1 MIRVLPGQVRTVL
14 GQICIALIAWYAAIA
29 SADSIQIHNA
39 GLEATDTRYVLYADC
54 RLELSPPLL
63 EALNNGMALS
73 FLVEFEL
80 TRPRWYWFDE
90 KTAAETLELRLAY
103 LPLAQ
108 QYRLSSGTMH
118 QNFTSIS
125 EALAALGTVYGWPV
139 LDRERLDN
147 GRKYVASVRIRLDTA
162 RLPTPFRVSAVTNRE
177 WTLASDWKRFPFTPL
192 APVQEAR

>member
-1 MIRVLPGQVRTVL
+1 MITVL
-14 GQICIALIAWYAAIA
+14 RKLLAVLIACYAVAS
-29 SADSIQIHNA
+29 SADTIQIHNA
-39 GLEATDTRYVLYADC
+39 GLEAADTRYVLYADC

-63 EALNNGMALS
+63 EALNNGMSLT

-80 TRPRWYWFDE
+80 KRPRWYWFDE
-90 KTAAETLELRLAY
+90 KTASETLELRLAY

-118 QNFTSIS
+118 QNFASIS

-139 LDRERLDN
+139 LDRDQLDN
-147 GRKYVASVRIRLDTA
+147 GRNYVASVRMRLDTA

-177 WTLASDWKRFPFTPL
+177 WALASDWKRFPFTPL